1 MARSS
6 STRPT
11 WARLHCWRIAAKARA
26 GAALVRKKIGMRY
39 VMSVVPL
46 DPSPVRGTHGRL
58 PESAADTP
66 VLLCSDAA
74 LPFWDGAP
82 ESVPAARVR
91 DLVLQAAR
99 VTGAAV
105 GP

>member
-1 MARSS
+1 VK
-6 STRPT
+6 
-11 WARLHCWRIAAKARA
+11 LRA
-26 GAALVRKKIGMRY
+26 GMNLVRKRLGLRY
-39 VMSVVPL
+39 TMNVIPL
-46 DPSPVRGTHGRL
+46 DPSCVRGTHGRL

-66 VLLCSDAA
+66 LLLCSDAA
-74 LPFWDGAP
+74 LPFWGGAP
-82 ESVPAARVR
+82 ESVSAARVR